1 MGLRWLVANVV
12 TASSSLPR
20 AQECPGDGN
29 LGKLIATFQRGLP
42 DVTSGRLASDCNSG
56 MKQVTAISEDGDVR
70 TSWQMTISISQET

>member
-20 AQECPGDGN
+20 AQECSGDGK

-42 DVTSGRLASDCNSG
+42 DVTSGRLASDFLRFW
-56 MKQVTAISEDGDVR
+56 MAFAATVV
-70 TSWQMTISISQET
+70 